1 MYTLVLSR
9 KFQKELEKT
18 VKDNPKLKPQISK
31 TLRLLLSDLKHPS
44 LRLHKLSGQNNWAV
58 SATKS
63 LRIILRLEEDE
74 LYLLRIGKHEDVY

>member
-31 TLRLLLSDLKHPS
+31 TLKLLLSDLKNP
-44 LRLHKLSGQNNWAV
+44 
-58 SATKS
+58 
-63 LRIILRLEEDE
+63 
-74 LYLLRIGKHEDVY
+74 LYNDFLDSRFYWPCL